1 MSRSPLQQASL
12 MASRLLIGLAAAG
25 LVAMT
30 IIIGWQVIGR
40 YVLGASP
47 SWTEQA
53 AQVLMIWFAFLAA
66 AAGVRE
72 GFHIR
77 IVALEEAASPRVRA
91 VMRAVAG
98 LVVAAC
104 GLAMLVLG
112 GELVMRTWSHTI
124 PSLGLPRGLA
134 YLGLPI
140 AGALIVA
147 FAVERLFAKSDAAPP
162 APAEPAKEPA

>member
-1 MSRSPLQQASL
+1 MSQHPIQRAAKAASN
-12 MASRLLIGLAAAG
+12 LLIGAAAAG
-25 LVAMT
+25 LIAMT
-30 IIIGWQVIGR
+30 AIIGWQVLGR

-66 AAGVRE
+66 AAGIRE

-77 IVALEEAASPRVRA
+77 IVALEEAAPPGVRS
-91 VMRAVAG
+91 VMKLVAG
-98 LVVAAC
+98 LVVAGC

-112 GELVMRTWSHTI
+112 GELVARTWSHTI

-140 AGALIVA
+140 SGGLIVL
-147 FAVERLFAKSDAAPP
+147 FAVERMVFREPN
-162 APAEPAKEPA
+162 APAETD

>member
-1 MSRSPLQQASL
+1 MKPLQQLSL

-25 LVAMT
+25 LIAMT
-30 IIIGWQVIGR
+30 AIIGWQVLGR

-47 SWTEQA
+47 SWSEQA

-77 IVALEEAASPRVRA
+77 IVALEEAVPPGVRA
-91 VMRAVAG
+91 VMRAIAG
-98 LVVAAC
+98 LVVAGS

-112 GELVMRTWSHTI
+112 GELVLRTWSHTI

-140 AGALIVA
+140 AGALIFL
-147 FAVERLFAKSDAAPP
+147 FALERLFARPEEPAAASDA
-162 APAEPAKEPA
+162 PAKEPA

>member
-1 MSRSPLQQASL
+1 MSPHPIQRAARAASN
-12 MASRLLIGLAAAG
+12 LLIGLAAAG

-30 IIIGWQVIGR
+30 VIIGWQVLGR
-40 YVLGASP
+40 YVLGSSP

-66 AAGVRE
+66 AAGIRE

-77 IVALEEAASPRVRA
+77 IVALEEAAPPKARA
-91 VMRAVAG
+91 AMQLVAG
-98 LVVAAC
+98 LVVAGC

-112 GELVMRTWSHTI
+112 GELVARTWSHTI
-124 PSLGLPRGLA
+124 PSLGLPRGVA

-140 AGALIVA
+140 SGGLIL
-147 FAVERLFAKSDAAPP
+147 LFAIERMAFREPD
-162 APAEPAKEPA
+162 APAEAD

>member
-1 MSRSPLQQASL
+1 MTQHPVRRLSAAAS
-12 MASRLLIGLAAAG
+12 SLLIGIAATG
-25 LVAMT
+25 LVIMT
-30 IIIGWQVIGR
+30 AVVGWQVIGR
-40 YVLGASP
+40 YILSSSP

-77 IVALEEAASPRVRA
+77 IVALEEAAGPRTRRVLQA
-91 VMRAVAG
+91 TG
-98 LVVAAC
+98 SLVVAAC

-112 GELVMRTWSHTI
+112 GELVLRTWSHTV
-124 PSLGLPRGLA
+124 PSLGIPRGLA

-140 AGALIVA
+140 SGALIFVFALEKLVA
-147 FAVERLFAKSDAAPP
+147 PEAGEAPKSSESGDAA
-162 APAEPAKEPA
+162 

>member
-1 MSRSPLQQASL
+1 MKAHPIQRIARFASN
-12 MASRLLIGLAAAG
+12 ALIGVAATG

-40 YVLGASP
+40 FVLGSSP
-47 SWTEQA
+47 SWSEQA

-77 IVALEEAASPRVRA
+77 IVALEEAASPRIRRLMQLSA
-91 VMRAVAG
+91 S
-98 LVVAAC
+98 LVVAGC
-104 GLAMLVLG
+104 GLAMLILG
-112 GELVMRTWSHTI
+112 GELVMRTWEHTI
-124 PSLGLPRGLA
+124 PSLGMSRGFA

-140 AGALIVA
+140 SGALIVL
-147 FAVERLFAKSDAAPP
+147 FEIERMFFP
-162 APAEPAKEPA
+162 APEPETTVVIE

>member
-1 MSRSPLQQASL
+1 MTPHPVRRLSAA
-12 MASRLLIGLAAAG
+12 ASRLLLGLAATG
-25 LVAMT
+25 LVIMT
-30 IIIGWQVIGR
+30 VVVAWQVIGR
-40 YVLGASP
+40 YILSSSP

-77 IVALEEAASPRVRA
+77 IVALEEAVGPRTRCVLQA
-91 VMRAVAG
+91 TG
-98 LVVAAC
+98 SLVVAAC

-112 GELVMRTWSHTI
+112 GELVLRTWSHTV
-124 PSLGLPRGLA
+124 PSLGIPRGLA

-140 AGALIVA
+140 SGALIFVFALEKLVA
-147 FAVERLFAKSDAAPP
+147 PEAGESPTSSEAGDAA
-162 APAEPAKEPA
+162 

>member
-1 MSRSPLQQASL
+1 MTPHPFRRLSAA
-12 MASRLLIGLAAAG
+12 ASRLLIGLAATG
-25 LVAMT
+25 LVIMT
-30 IIIGWQVIGR
+30 AVVAWQVIGR
-40 YVLGASP
+40 YILSSSP

-77 IVALEEAASPRVRA
+77 IVALEEAVGPRTRRVLQA
-91 VMRAVAG
+91 TG
-98 LVVAAC
+98 SLVVGAC

-112 GELVMRTWSHTI
+112 GELVLRTWSHTV
-124 PSLGLPRGLA
+124 PSLGIPRGLA

-140 AGALIVA
+140 SGALIFVFALEKLVA
-147 FAVERLFAKSDAAPP
+147 PESGEAPKSSEAGDAA
-162 APAEPAKEPA
+162 

>member
-1 MSRSPLQQASL
+1 MSEHPLRQLSKA
-12 MASRLLIGLAAAG
+12 AARLLIGLAATG
-25 LVAMT
+25 LVVMT
-30 IIIGWQVIGR
+30 VIIGWQVTGR
-40 YVLGASP
+40 YFLSSSP

-77 IVALEEAASPRVRA
+77 IVALEEAASPRVRRLMQIVSA
-91 VMRAVAG
+91 
-98 LVVAAC
+98 LVVAGC

-112 GELVMRTWSHTI
+112 GELVARTWSHTI
-124 PSLGLPRGLA
+124 PSLGISRGFA

-140 AGALIVA
+140 SGGLILVFALEKMLTP
-147 FAVERLFAKSDAAPP
+147 ERSETKEAA
-162 APAEPAKEPA
+162 

>member
-1 MSRSPLQQASL
+1 MSEHPVRRLSKAAAS
-12 MASRLLIGLAAAG
+12 LLIGLAATG
-25 LVAMT
+25 LVIMT
-30 IIIGWQVIGR
+30 AIIGWQVIGR
-40 YVLGASP
+40 YILSSSP

-77 IVALEEAASPRVRA
+77 IVALEEAVSPRVR
-91 VMRAVAG
+91 RALQLVGA
-98 LVVAAC
+98 LVVAGC

-112 GELVMRTWSHTI
+112 GELVLRTWTHTV
-124 PSLGLPRGLA
+124 PSLGISRGVA

-140 AGALIVA
+140 SGALILV
-147 FAVERLFAKSDAAPP
+147 FALEKVLAPERGETEEAA
-162 APAEPAKEPA
+162 

>member
-1 MSRSPLQQASL
+1 MSEHPVRQMSNA
-12 MASRLLIGLAAAG
+12 AARLLIGLAATG
-25 LVAMT
+25 LVLMT
-30 IIIGWQVIGR
+30 VIIGWQVIGR
-40 YVLGASP
+40 YILSASP

-77 IVALEEAASPRVRA
+77 IVALEEAASPRVRR
-91 VMRAVAG
+91 VMQIVGA
-98 LVVAAC
+98 LVVAGC

-112 GELVMRTWSHTI
+112 GELVARTWSHTI
-124 PSLGLPRGLA
+124 PSLGISRGLA

-140 AGALIVA
+140 SGGLILVFALEKMLTPERDETKEVA
-147 FAVERLFAKSDAAPP
+147 
-162 APAEPAKEPA
+162 

>member
-1 MSRSPLQQASL
+1 MSEHPVRRLSKA
-12 MASRLLIGLAAAG
+12 AARLLIGLAATG
-25 LVAMT
+25 LVIMT
-30 IIIGWQVIGR
+30 AIIGWQVIGR
-40 YVLGASP
+40 YILSSSP

-77 IVALEEAASPRVRA
+77 IVAMEEAVSPRVR
-91 VMRAVAG
+91 RALQLVGA
-98 LVVAAC
+98 LVVAGC

-112 GELVMRTWSHTI
+112 GELVLRTWTHTV
-124 PSLGLPRGLA
+124 PSLGISRGFA

-140 AGALIVA
+140 SGALILV
-147 FAVERLFAKSDAAPP
+147 FALEKGLAPERGETEEAA
-162 APAEPAKEPA
+162 

>member
-1 MSRSPLQQASL
+1 
-12 MASRLLIGLAAAG
+12 
-25 LVAMT
+25 
-30 IIIGWQVIGR
+30 
-40 YVLGASP
+40 
-47 SWTEQA
+47 
-53 AQVLMIWFAFLAA
+53 MIWFAFLAA

-77 IVALEEAASPRVRA
+77 IVALEEAAPPKVRGGDA
-91 VMRAVAG
+91 RDQRG

-112 GELVMRTWSHTI
+112 GELVLRTWSHTI

-140 AGALIVA
+140 SGGLI
-147 FAVERLFAKSDAAPP
+147 FLFALERRLCATRSKVRP
-162 APAEPAKEPA
+162 

>member
-1 MSRSPLQQASL
+1 MSEHPMRRLSRA
-12 MASRLLIGLAAAG
+12 AARLLIGLAATG
-25 LVAMT
+25 LVVMT
-30 IIIGWQVIGR
+30 AIIGWQVIGR
-40 YVLGASP
+40 YILSSSP

-77 IVALEEAASPRVRA
+77 IVALEEAASPRIRR
-91 VMRAVAG
+91 VMQITGA
-98 LVVAAC
+98 LVVAGC

-112 GELVMRTWSHTI
+112 GELVARTWSHTI
-124 PSLGLPRGLA
+124 PSLGISRGFA

-140 AGALIVA
+140 SGGLVLVFALEKILA
-147 FAVERLFAKSDAAPP
+147 PERRETKEAA
-162 APAEPAKEPA
+162 

>member
-1 MSRSPLQQASL
+1 MNTHPARMHPLSALSHA
-12 MASRLLIGLAAAG
+12 ASRVLIGLAAAG

-30 IIIGWQVIGR
+30 AIIGWQVLGR

-47 SWTEQA
+47 SWSEQA

-66 AAGVRE
+66 AAGIRE

-77 IVALEEAASPRVRA
+77 IVALEEAAPPKVRGVLRA
-91 VMRAVAG
+91 VGG
-98 LVVAAC
+98 LTVAAC

-112 GELVMRTWSHTI
+112 GELVVRTWSHTI
-124 PSLGLPRGLA
+124 PSLGLSRGVA

-140 AGALIVA
+140 SGGLILL
-147 FAVERLFAKSDAAPP
+147 FAIERLFAPP
-162 APAEPAKEPA
+162 PEAPAVKEID

>member
-1 MSRSPLQQASL
+1 MNTHPVQRLAKAASQ
-12 MASRLLIGLAAAG
+12 LLIGLAATG
-25 LVAMT
+25 LVIMT
-30 IIIGWQVIGR
+30 AVVAWQVLGR
-40 YVLGASP
+40 YILSSSP

-77 IVALEEAASPRVRA
+77 IVALEEAVPPPVRRVLQA
-91 VMRAVAG
+91 IG
-98 LVVAAC
+98 SLIVAAC

-112 GELVMRTWSHTI
+112 GELVLRTWSHTV
-124 PSLGLPRGLA
+124 PSLGIPRGLA

-140 AGALIVA
+140 AGGLI
-147 FAVERLFAKSDAAPP
+147 FLFALEKLVAPEPGEAKDAT
-162 APAEPAKEPA
+162 

>member
-1 MSRSPLQQASL
+1 MSEHPVRRLSNA
-12 MASRLLIGLAAAG
+12 AARLLIGLAATG
-25 LVAMT
+25 LVVMT
-30 IIIGWQVIGR
+30 VIIGWQVIGR
-40 YVLGASP
+40 YILSSSP

-77 IVALEEAASPRVRA
+77 IVALEEAASPRVRRLMQIVSA
-91 VMRAVAG
+91 
-98 LVVAAC
+98 LVVAGC

-112 GELVMRTWSHTI
+112 GELVLRTWGHTI
-124 PSLGLPRGLA
+124 PSLGISRGLA

-140 AGALIVA
+140 SGGLILV
-147 FAVERLFAKSDAAPP
+147 FAIEKMLTPERSETKDAA
-162 APAEPAKEPA
+162 

>member
-1 MSRSPLQQASL
+1 MSAHPLRRLAHG
-12 MASRLLIGLAAAG
+12 ASRLLIGIAAAG
-25 LVAMT
+25 LIAMVA
-30 IIIGWQVIGR
+30 IIGWQVIGR
-40 YVLGASP
+40 YIMGASP
-47 SWTEQA
+47 SWSEQA

-77 IVALEEAASPRVRA
+77 IVAVEEAVPPPIRA
-91 VMRAVAG
+91 VMRAIAG
-98 LVVAAC
+98 LVVAGC

-112 GELVMRTWSHTI
+112 GELVLRTWSHTI

-140 AGALIVA
+140 SGALILI
-147 FAVERLFAKSDAAPP
+147 FALEQMFAAPP
-162 APAEPAKEPA
+162 KTDPAPETV

>member
-1 MSRSPLQQASL
+1 MRGHPVRQAS
-12 MASRLLIGLAAAG
+12 MAASGLLIGLAATG
-25 LVAMT
+25 LVVMT
-30 IIIGWQVIGR
+30 AVIGWQVIGR
-40 YVLGASP
+40 YILSSSP

-77 IVALEEAASPRVRA
+77 IVALEEAASPRIRRIMQIVA
-91 VMRAVAG
+91 ALIVAG
-98 LVVAAC
+98 C

-112 GELVMRTWSHTI
+112 GELVVRTWSHTI
-124 PSLGLPRGLA
+124 PSLGISRGLA

-140 AGALIVA
+140 SGGLILVFALEKIFAPERSDSPQGA
-147 FAVERLFAKSDAAPP
+147 D
-162 APAEPAKEPA
+162 AKESV

>member
-1 MSRSPLQQASL
+1 
-12 MASRLLIGLAAAG
+12 
-25 LVAMT
+25 MT
-30 IIIGWQVIGR
+30 AIVGWQVTGR
-40 YVLGASP
+40 YILSASP

-77 IVALEEAASPRVRA
+77 IVALEEAASPRVRRLMQIGGA
-91 VMRAVAG
+91 

-112 GELVMRTWSHTI
+112 GELVVRTWSHTI
-124 PSLGLPRGLA
+124 PSLGLSRGLA

-140 AGALIVA
+140 SGGLIFVFALEKMLAPDGQAIPA
-147 FAVERLFAKSDAAPP
+147 QDDKKEAV
-162 APAEPAKEPA
+162 

>member
-1 MSRSPLQQASL
+1 MNLRHVQH
-12 MASRLLIGLAAAG
+12 ASRVAARVLIAAAAAG
-25 LVAMT
+25 LVAMAV
-30 IIIGWQVIGR
+30 IVGWQVLGR

-66 AAGVRE
+66 AAGIRE

-77 IVALEEAASPRVRA
+77 IVTLEEAAPPGIRRL
-91 VMRAVAG
+91 MR
-98 LVVAAC
+98 LAANLIVGMC

-112 GELVMRTWSHTI
+112 GELVARTWDHAI
-124 PSLGLPRGLA
+124 PSLGLSRGVA

-140 AGALIVA
+140 AGGLIILFSLERFLEELA
-147 FAVERLFAKSDAAPP
+147 GGVEGDEEDPRWS
-162 APAEPAKEPA
+162 

>member
-1 MSRSPLQQASL
+1 MTKSLELRHPLKVLSHA
-12 MASRLLIGLAAAG
+12 ASRLLIGLAAAG

-30 IIIGWQVIGR
+30 VIIGWQVLGR

-47 SWTEQA
+47 SWSEQA
-53 AQVLMIWFAFLAA
+53 AQVLMIWFAYLAA
-66 AAGVRE
+66 AAGIRE

-77 IVALEEAASPRVRA
+77 IVALEEAAPPVLRA
-91 VMRAVAG
+91 GMRVAG
-98 LVVAAC
+98 GVVVAAC

-112 GELVMRTWSHTI
+112 GDLVARTWSHTI

-140 AGALIVA
+140 SGGLI
-147 FAVERLFAKSDAAPP
+147 FLFAIERIFAPP
-162 APAEPAKEPA
+162 SEAPAAKEID

>member
-1 MSRSPLQQASL
+1 MSEHPVRRLAK
-12 MASRLLIGLAAAG
+12 AAARLLIGLAATG
-25 LVAMT
+25 LVVMT
-30 IIIGWQVIGR
+30 VIIGWQVIGR
-40 YVLGASP
+40 YVLSSSP

-77 IVALEEAASPRVRA
+77 IVALEEAASPRVR
-91 VMRAVAG
+91 RAMQIIGA
-98 LVVAAC
+98 LVVAGC

-112 GELVMRTWSHTI
+112 GELVARTWTHTI
-124 PSLGLPRGLA
+124 PSLGISRGLA

-140 AGALIVA
+140 SGALILV
-147 FAVERLFAKSDAAPP
+147 FALEKVLAPERGETKEAA
-162 APAEPAKEPA
+162 

>member
-1 MSRSPLQQASL
+1 MSMHPLRRLSFA
-12 MASRLLIGLAAAG
+12 ASRLLIGLSAAG
-25 LVAMT
+25 LIAMT
-30 IIIGWQVIGR
+30 AIIGWQVLGR

-47 SWTEQA
+47 SWSEQA
-53 AQVLMIWFAFLAA
+53 AQTLMIWFAFLAA

-77 IVALEEAASPRVRA
+77 IVAVEEAVPPPVRA
-91 VMRAVAG
+91 VMRAIAG
-98 LVVAAC
+98 LVVAGC

-112 GELVMRTWSHTI
+112 GELVLRTLSHTI

-140 AGALIVA
+140 SGALILI
-147 FAVERLFAKSDAAPP
+147 FALEQMFSAPP
-162 APAEPAKEPA
+162 KADPAPETV

>member
-1 MSRSPLQQASL
+1 MTLLVLQRASKAAARVL
-12 MASRLLIGLAAAG
+12 VGAAAAG

-30 IIIGWQVIGR
+30 VIVGWQVLGR
-40 YVLGASP
+40 YVLGSSP

-66 AAGVRE
+66 AAGIRE

-77 IVALEEAASPRVRA
+77 IVTLEEAAPPRIRRI
-91 VMRAVAG
+91 MRIAAN
-98 LVVAAC
+98 VVVGAC

-112 GELVMRTWSHTI
+112 GELVARTWSHAI
-124 PSLGLPRGLA
+124 PSLGLSRGVA

-140 AGALIVA
+140 AGGLIMLFSLERILEE
-147 FAVERLFAKSDAAPP
+147 FAGGVEGDEEDPRWS
-162 APAEPAKEPA
+162 